1 MRNRLCRESETS
13 SVSDWEDKTI
23 NTMEANNI
31 VLIGMPACGKSVN
44 GVLLAKILKKKFI
57 DTDLEIQ
64 ELTGKSLQ
72 EIIDEDGLDTF
83 KAVEREILLKQTARN
98 AVVATG
104 GSAIYYEDAMTTL
117 SASGTVVYIKVTI
130 DQIKARMNNI
140 KTRGIVMGKGQTLE
154 KLYEERNGLYEK
166 YADVTVTVGTEDTI
180 EDTVA
185 NIIYAL
191 IEK

>member
-1 MRNRLCRESETS
+1 
-13 SVSDWEDKTI
+13 
-23 NTMEANNI
+23 MEANNI

>member
-1 MRNRLCRESETS
+1 MY
-13 SVSDWEDKTI
+13 
-23 NTMEANNI
+23 TMEANNI

-104 GSAIYYEDAMTTL
+104 GSAIYYEDAMTAL
-117 SASGTVVYIKVTI
+117 SASGTVVYIKVTV

-154 KLYEERNGLYEK
+154 KLYEERNVLYEK

-185 NIIYAL
+185 NIINAL

>member
-1 MRNRLCRESETS
+1 MY
-13 SVSDWEDKTI
+13 
-23 NTMEANNI
+23 TMEANNI

-154 KLYEERNGLYEK
+154 KLYEERNVLYEK

-185 NIIYAL
+185 NIINAL

>member
-1 MRNRLCRESETS
+1 M
-13 SVSDWEDKTI
+13 

-72 EIIDEDGLDTF
+72 EIIDENGLDTF

-154 KLYEERNGLYEK
+154 KLYEERNVLYEK

-185 NIIYAL
+185 NIINAL